1 MQKRTFT
8 WQVGYM
14 QTACAQP
21 EEMIPATVPGAAQ
34 LDYARAHN
42 WPPVEEGVN
51 FRDYA
56 WMEDVYWLYTAPLD
70 FTLEEDEVAT
80 LRFLG
85 IDYRYRIQVG
95 NQILA
100 EGEGMFSPV
109 FCDVTPFAGQTLEVL
124 LWPVPKA
131 TDSNNRIQ
139 ARKSCKAAACYGWDW
154 HPRLVSSGLWDA
166 VTLQIQPRQSLW
178 NLDVSYRLSDQLD
191 CCQLHVT
198 AAVHGDCRVNLQLL
212 DGEELLRK
220 KPRLP
225 AAKPPLFPFPFL
237 SPSCGIPWASAS
249 LPCTI
254 CPLP

>member
-1 MQKRTFT
+1 MKEITLI
-8 WQVGYM
+8 WQVGHTSAP
-14 QTACAQP
+14 QQKPA
-21 EEMIPATVPGAAQ
+21 EMYPATVPGAAQ

-109 FCDVTPFAGQTLEVL
+109 FCGLK
-124 LWPVPKA
+124 VPR
-131 TDSNNRIQ
+131 SF
-139 ARKSCKAAACYGWDW
+139 RKRSERAAPCCVCGT
-154 HPRLVSSGLWDA
+154 RKRRSGSS
-166 VTLQIQPRQSLW
+166 P
-178 NLDVSYRLSDQLD
+178 QL
-191 CCQLHVT
+191 
-198 AAVHGDCRVNLQLL
+198 
-212 DGEELLRK
+212 
-220 KPRLP
+220 
-225 AAKPPLFPFPFL
+225 
-237 SPSCGIPWASAS
+237 
-249 LPCTI
+249 
-254 CPLP
+254 